1 MRLDICVISS
11 VGRASA
17 LQAECR
23 RFEPVMTH
31 QAWQVDVNSSMA
43 SIRLQVIR
51 LAVSHAIMGCQTQWL
66 ATCKLSKEVFVMKIS
81 LVEETPP
88 D

>member
-1 MRLDICVISS
+1 MVRRRSLKAHMREFDPHLL
-11 VGRASA
+11 R
-17 LQAECR
+17 
-23 RFEPVMTH
+23 
-31 QAWQVDVNSSMA
+31 QAWQVDVNSSRA
-43 SIRLQVIR
+43 SIRQQVIR